1 MEPSTLKIL
10 PPAEETRLV
19 PDAAAPVTVNILIVD
34 DEVRNLDVLESILY
48 QPGYRLVRAT
58 SADEALLALVDGDFA
73 VLVLDINMPVMNGI
87 ELANLIK
94 QRKRNQHIPILFLTA
109 YYQDE
114 KFVLEGYGVGAVDY
128 LTKPVNPQILRAKVA
143 VFVDLHR
150 MHLALAAGHAALE
163 REVAQ
168 RHLAEQSLQLANQGL
183 ESRVQQRTLELSL
196 ANAALKS
203 SESQLRLVADHA
215 SIFLAHID
223 RHHRFKFVNRSYAAR
238 FGLDPEDVVGAS
250 LNRIIGEAA
259 YAACRPF
266 LERALG
272 GERVEFETELSD
284 EQTGAHWMHIV
295 YEPERSRAN
304 EVSGVVAVMADT
316 TTRKRAEAQMMAA
329 RDEAMAASRAK
340 DEFLAALSHELR
352 TPLNPVLLIASA
364 AAGNQDLAP
373 EVREDFA
380 IIAKNA
386 LLEARLIDD
395 LLDLTRITRG
405 KLALDLK
412 PGDVHAVL
420 DDAIATM
427 RAELQEKNITL
438 VVERGVSNHWAMIDS
453 ARLQQVFW
461 NVLKNALKFTP
472 ERGFIRVETRELSE
486 TNEMTVTITDTG
498 IGMTADELSRAF
510 HPFTQGDHATG
521 SKRHRFGG
529 LGLGLAISQL
539 LMQLH
544 SGSVQAFSPG
554 RNRGCTVVIQ
564 IPQVMRQPS
573 TPAAGE
579 RLAETAPPFPAPV
592 VAESKHP
599 LPLPI
604 LIVEDHEA
612 TRQVLE
618 KLFRQREYRVVTAGS
633 VAEALLRAAEEKF
646 EFVVSDL
653 GLPDGTGYDLMVTLR
668 ERHGLTGIALSGYG
682 AEQDTARSREAG
694 FVEHLTKPVTYAMLD
709 KVIRRLRA
717 AAG

>member
-1 MEPSTLKIL
+1 MKLSPLKEPPTPDDAPLVEG
-10 PPAEETRLV
+10 PPAPT
-19 PDAAAPVTVNILIVD
+19 PVNILIVD

-58 SADEALLALVDGDFA
+58 SADEALLALVEGDFA

-128 LTKPVNPQILRAKVA
+128 LTKPVNPQILRAKVS

-150 MHLALAAGHAALE
+150 LHLALATSHQALE
-163 REVAQ
+163 QEIVQ
-168 RHLAEQSLQLANQGL
+168 RQLVEQSLQLANQGL
-183 ESRVQQRTLELSL
+183 ESRVQQRTSELSV
-196 ANAALKS
+196 ANTALKS
-203 SESQLRLVADHA
+203 SEAQLRLVADHA

-223 RHHRFKFVNRSYAAR
+223 RQHRFKFVNRSYATR
-238 FGLDPEDVVGAS
+238 FGLLPEDVVGAS
-250 LNRIIGEAA
+250 LSRIMGEAA
-259 YAACRPF
+259 YMACRPY

-272 GERVEFETELSD
+272 GERVEFEMELSD
-284 EQTGAHWMHIV
+284 EQTGPHWMHIV
-295 YEPERSRAN
+295 YEPDRSRPN
-304 EVSGVVAVMADT
+304 EVSGVVAVMSDT
-316 TTRKRAEAQMMAA
+316 TIRKRAEAQLMAA

-364 AAGNQDLAP
+364 AAANEELSA

-395 LLDLTRITRG
+395 LLDITRITRG
-405 KLALDLK
+405 KLTLDLK
-412 PGDVHAVL
+412 PGDVHSVL

-427 RAELQEKNITL
+427 RGELHEKAITL
-438 VVERGVSNHWAMIDS
+438 ALERGVINHRALIDP

-472 ERGFIRVETRELSE
+472 ERGFIRVETRELPD
-486 TNEMTVTITDTG
+486 THEMTVTITDTG
-498 IGMTADELSRAF
+498 IGMTSEELSRAF
-510 HPFTQGDHATG
+510 HPFSQGDHAVG

-544 SGSVQAFSPG
+544 AGSVQAFSPG
-554 RNRGCTVVIQ
+554 RNRGCTIVIK
-564 IPQVMRQPS
+564 IPQMVPESMDS
-573 TPAAGE
+573 AGGLRNIE
-579 RLAETAPPFPAPV
+579 ASVAETPVARIGSPARR
-592 VAESKHP
+592 
-599 LPLPI
+599 PI
-604 LIVEDHEA
+604 LIVEDHVA

-618 KLFRQREYRVVTAGS
+618 KLFRQRDYEVVGAST
-633 VAEALLRAAEEKF
+633 VAEALQLAAQGSY

-653 GLPDGTGYDLMVTLR
+653 GLPDGTGYDLMKILH
-668 ERHGLTGIALSGYG
+668 ERHRLAGIALSGYG

-694 FVEHLTKPVTYAMLD
+694 FLEHLTKPVTFAMLD
-709 KVIRRLRA
+709 RVIQSFRA
-717 AAG
+717 ARQQ